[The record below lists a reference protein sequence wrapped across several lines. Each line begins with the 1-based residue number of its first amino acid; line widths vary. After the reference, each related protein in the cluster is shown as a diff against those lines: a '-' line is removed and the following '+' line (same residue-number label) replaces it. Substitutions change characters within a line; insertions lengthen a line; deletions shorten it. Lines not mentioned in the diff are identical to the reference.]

1 MNRIL
6 ADYYPIF
13 TLYQA
18 LRVQLL
24 DQITDE
30 DLLFQPGGENPTLG
44 ALCRDLGDVQH
55 AYVESF
61 RTFICDF
68 SARTSAAES
77 ETSVAHLRAWYA
89 TLDDDLRSAI
99 ERLSDHDL
107 NHRTIDR
114 GGDFRLPPQ
123 LQLDVYKEALLI
135 FYGKVSVYLKV
146 MERPLSKQ
154 WVEWI
159 G

>member
-13 TLYQA
+13 SLYQA
-18 LRVQLL
+18 LRDQLL
-24 DQITDE
+24 DVITDD
-30 DLLFQPGGENPTLG
+30 DLSFRLGGANPTLG
-44 ALCRDLGDVQH
+44 ELCRDIGDEDN

-61 RTFICDF
+61 RTFTCDF
-68 SARTSAAES
+68 SARVSAPEA
-77 ETSVAHLRAWYA
+77 ETSVAHLREWYA
-89 TLDDDLRSAI
+89 SLDADLRGAI
-99 ERLSDHDL
+99 ERLTDQDL
-107 NHRTIDR
+107 SHRTVDR

-123 LQLDVYKEALLI
+123 LQLDIYKEALLI
-135 FYGKVSVYLKV
+135 FYGKVSVYLKA
-146 MERPLSKQ
+146 MERPLPKQ